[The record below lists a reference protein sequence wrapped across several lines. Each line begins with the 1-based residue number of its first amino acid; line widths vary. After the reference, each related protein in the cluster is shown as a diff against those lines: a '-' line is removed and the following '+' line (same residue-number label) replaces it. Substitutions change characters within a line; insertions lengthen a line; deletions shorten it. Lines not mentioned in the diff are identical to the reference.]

1 MPLQIMSLTDAA
13 AERVREIMEDSAT
26 PVIGVRVGIKDAGCA
41 GQSYTLDYVSE
52 PVKGD
57 DHVVDK
63 GVDVYVE
70 PKATLF
76 LLGTVMDFEEDMLKS
91 GFTFKNPNQTGECG
105 CGESVTLKPADLK
118 ALAEAR
124 RPLGASPWR
133 GSLSSFAASMSA
145 ARTPSR
151 CRR

>member
-1 MPLQIMSLTDAA
+1 MPMKIMSLTDAA
-13 AERVREIMEDSAT
+13 ADRIREIMVDSDR
-26 PVIGVRVGIKDAGCA
+26 PVVGVRVGIKNAGCA
-41 GQSYTLDYVSE
+41 GQAYTLDYVSE

-57 DHVVDK
+57 DHVADK

-76 LLGTVMDFEEDMLKS
+76 LLGTVMDFEQEKLKA

-105 CGESVTLKPADLK
+105 CGESVQLKAADLK

-124 RPLGASPWR
+124 AGA
-133 GSLSSFAASMSA
+133 
-145 ARTPSR
+145 
-151 CRR
+151 